1 MDEIEMKNLMDELY
15 LRIFMLEEQL
25 NEQEDKI
32 EELVQRLIH
41 THITLEEMEKIGEII
56 YG

>member
-25 NEQEDKI
+25 NEQEDKK
-32 EELVQRLIH
+32 EKLVQRLIH